1 MTFGQRFKELRIEKG
16 LKQQELAEDFNKI
29 YNYTFAKS
37 SISQYENNKR
47 RPDTATLANFASYFN
62 VSVDYLLGVSDEK
75 HTDINYKKMDTR
87 TKCKNSALEFF
98 KSETISREEKN
109 KLFQELSKLY
119 LDSID

>member
-75 HTDINYKKMDTR
+75 HTHINYKKMDTR
-87 TKCKNSALEFF
+87 TKCTNSALEFF
-98 KSETISREEKN
+98 KNETISREEKN